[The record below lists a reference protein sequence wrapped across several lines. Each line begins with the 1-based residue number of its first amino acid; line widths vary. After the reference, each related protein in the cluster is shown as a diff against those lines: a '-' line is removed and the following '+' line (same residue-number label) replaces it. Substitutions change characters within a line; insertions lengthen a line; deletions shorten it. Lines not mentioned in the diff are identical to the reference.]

1 MSGSPRPLAGARTA
15 PGGGPAAQAWT
26 PHEQPRA
33 PARLDSL
40 DVVRVLT
47 VALVIAVHVLAQQPG
62 GVTLSNGAPL
72 IVLHVSRE
80 VFFLLTAFVL
90 VYSHRDR
97 APSRW
102 WAFWRRRYL
111 LVGAPYL
118 LWSAVYFLAGG
129 EPLHPVGEALS
140 GFAADLLS
148 GAARYHLY
156 FLLVTMQVYLVFP
169 LLRRLLTAT
178 RGRHGWLL
186 AGAAVYQVGCYT
198 AVQRA
203 SVPGL
208 GDPSAY
214 LPSYLGFVVAG
225 GVAAWHAETL
235 MRWTLER
242 MWWVF
247 AGCALAVAAGVAVFF
262 VRASELGQP
271 PVLASAVFQPVV
283 VVESVAVAWAFLACG
298 VAWQRRR
305 APGRR
310 LVRSASDASFGVYLA
325 HPLLLQGLLAVCAA
339 TGLTAVAQRQPG
351 PLVTAVAMAVV
362 PLVYLACWAAV
373 AVALRTPLSLALT
386 GRPRRGTRG

>member
-1 MSGSPRPLAGARTA
+1 MA
-15 PGGGPAAQAWT
+15 PGGRPATRAST
-26 PHEQPRA
+26 PHDEPRA
-33 PARLDSL
+33 PAHLDAV

-62 GVTLSNGAPL
+62 GVTWSNGAPL

-90 VYSHRDR
+90 VYSYRGR

-102 WAFWRRRYL
+102 STFWRKRYL
-111 LVGAPYL
+111 LVCAPYVV
-118 LWSAVYFLAGG
+118 WSVVYFLAGD
-129 EPLHPVGEALS
+129 EPLRPVGHALS
-140 GFAADLLS
+140 GFANDLLTG
-148 GAARYHLY
+148 GAGYHLY

-169 LLRRLLTAT
+169 LLRRLLAAT

-186 AGAAVYQVGCYT
+186 TGAAVYQLGYYT
-198 AVQRA
+198 AVQQGSA
-203 SVPGL
+203 L
-208 GDPSAY
+208 GVLTGRLADPSAY
-214 LPSYLGFVVAG
+214 LPSYLGFIVAG

-242 MWWVF
+242 AWWVF
-247 AGCALAVAAGVAVFF
+247 AGCALALAAGVAVFF
-262 VRASELGQP
+262 VQAAGLGQP
-271 PVLASAVFQPVV
+271 PLVAGTVFQPVV

-298 VAWQRRR
+298 VAWQRRS

-339 TGLTAVAQRQPG
+339 TGLTAVAQRQPSV
-351 PLVTAVAMAVV
+351 LVTAVAVAVV
-362 PLVYLACWAAV
+362 PLIYLACWSAV
-373 AVALRTPLSLALT
+373 AVTLRTPLSLALI
-386 GRPRRGTRG
+386 GRLRRGTAG

>member
-1 MSGSPRPLAGARTA
+1 MSGPPRPLADLRTA
-15 PGGGPAAQAWT
+15 PDGGPAAQT
-26 PHEQPRA
+26 RPPQDVPRA
-33 PARLDSL
+33 PAHLVAV

-62 GVTLSNGAPL
+62 GVRLSNGAPL

-90 VYSHRDR
+90 AYSYRDR

-102 WAFWRRRYL
+102 SAFWRKRYL
-111 LVGAPYL
+111 LVCVPYL
-118 LWSAVYFLAGG
+118 LWSAVYFLTDG
-129 EPLHPVGEALS
+129 EPLRPVGDALA
-140 GFAADLLS
+140 GFGNDLLT

-169 LLRRLLTAT
+169 LLRRLLLAT
-178 RGRHGWLL
+178 RGRHRWLL
-186 AGAAVYQVGCYT
+186 TGAAVYQVGCYT
-198 AVQRA
+198 AVQQGW
-203 SVPGL
+203 GL

-235 MRWTLER
+235 MRWTLGR
-242 MWWVF
+242 VWWVF

-262 VRASELGQP
+262 VQAWGLGQP
-271 PVLASAVFQPVV
+271 PVVAGAVFQPVV

-298 VAWQRRR
+298 VAWQHRG

-339 TGLTAVAQRQPG
+339 TGVTAVAQRQPG
-351 PLVTAVAMAVV
+351 PLVTAVAATVV
-362 PLVYLACWAAV
+362 ALVYLVCWSVV
-373 AVALRTPLSLALT
+373 AVVLRTPLSLALT
-386 GRPRRGTRG
+386 GRPRRGTPG

>member
-1 MSGSPRPLAGARTA
+1 MSGSPRQLAGMRTA
-15 PGGGPAAQAWT
+15 PDGQPAARART
-26 PHEQPRA
+26 PPS
-33 PARLDSL
+33 RLDSV

-47 VALVIAVHVLAQQPG
+47 VGLVIAVHVLAQQPG

-90 VYSHRDR
+90 VYSYRDR

-102 WAFWRRRYL
+102 WAFWRKRYL
-111 LVGAPYL
+111 LICAPYVV
-118 LWSAVYFLAGG
+118 WSAVYFLAGG
-129 EPLHPVGEALS
+129 EPLRPAGRALA
-140 GFAADLLS
+140 GFANDLLT

-178 RGRHGWLL
+178 RGTHGWLL
-186 AGAAVYQVGCYT
+186 AGAVVYQLGCYT
-198 AVQRA
+198 AVQRG

-208 GDPSAY
+208 ADPSAY

-235 MRWTLER
+235 LRWTLER

-262 VRASELGQP
+262 VRASALGQP

-298 VAWQRRR
+298 VAWQRRG

-310 LVRSASDASFGVYLA
+310 LVRSASDVSFGVYLA

-339 TGLTAVAQRQPG
+339 SGLTAVAQRQPG

-362 PLVYLACWAAV
+362 PLIYLACWSAV

-386 GRPRRGTRG
+386 GRPRRGARG